1 MARRIS
7 RYELG
12 AWLVKRNPAAGFELP
27 KAGAVVQSWCVVPGY
42 RSELMARGDRVI
54 LWVSG
59 DGRRMARGIWGL
71 GTVTGPVDQ
80 EPPVDQHGR
89 AKVVVPL
96 ELAVLG
102 QGVPAGE
109 LVAAGITDL
118 EVQRMPQGSNPSWVS
133 KEQLARLLPLLP
145 PWPECRAANSA
156 Q

>member
-7 RYELG
+7 RDGLG
-12 AWLVKRNPAAGFELP
+12 AWLLKRNPATVFELP
-27 KAGAVVQSWCVVPGY
+27 EAGRVAESWCVVPGY
-42 RSELMARGDRVI
+42 RSELMARGDKVI

-59 DGRRMARGIWGL
+59 DGRRMVRGSWGL

-80 EPPVDQHGR
+80 EPSVDEHAS
-89 AKVVVPL
+89 AKLVVPV
-96 ELAVLG
+96 ELVVLG

-109 LVAAGITDL
+109 LVAAGITQL

-145 PWPECRAANSA
+145 PWPDTEQNPTSS
-156 Q
+156 